1 MTETLNK
8 ISAKDYLT
16 NLKNDIITC
25 YGKRRFKMV

>member
-16 NLKNDIITC
+16 NLKNDIITAMEKD
-25 YGKRRFKMV
+25 GL

>member
-16 NLKNDIITC
+16 NLKNDIIKLWKKT
-25 YGKRRFKMV
+25 V